1 MQLWY
6 YADFLLTIFNKH
18 PQIIFYGPS
27 FKMMKSWQLLH
38 TFAPKGLLLMNWL
51 LIKENINVKP
61 KGISSK
67 MKRKQKNENKETVN
81 VLSYTGKE
89 TNS

>member
-1 MQLWY
+1 
-6 YADFLLTIFNKH
+6 
-18 PQIIFYGPS
+18 
-27 FKMMKSWQLLH
+27 
-38 TFAPKGLLLMNWL
+38 MNWL

-67 MKRKQKNENKETVN
+67 MKRKQENGNKETVN